1 MSIFNPPGTVNQSTF
16 NTRRQFP
23 NNNGIIN
30 NSMGMPSK
38 DGPASN
44 RTDFVLGRR
53 FYIQYRKPATVSE
66 LDELFKQKSQPGAQ
80 TSNTVVKTARK
91 EAGKPIP
98 QNSSD
103 LYIQRR
109 RMLATGKGTTK
120 TKDEN
125 QEVQLK
131 GGVDSNYKNKALTR
145 VKAGGSIAPP
155 RTSSRTAGPL
165 QPSIFARR
173 IKG

>member
-1 MSIFNPPGTVNQSTF
+1 MTLFPPPSTVNQSTF

-23 NNNGIIN
+23 NNNGKLYN
-30 NSMGMPSK
+30 NMGMPSK

-44 RTDFVLGRR
+44 KTDFVLGRR
-53 FYIQYRKPATVSE
+53 FYIQYHKPRTISE

-109 RMLATGKGTTK
+109 RMLATGQSTTVGP
-120 TKDEN
+120 
-125 QEVQLK
+125 VQLK
-131 GGVDSNYKNKALTR
+131 GGLDKNFKNQSTARL
-145 VKAGGSIAPP
+145 KAGGSIAPP
-155 RTSSRTAGPL
+155 RSASKTAGPS

-173 IKG
+173 SIR

>member
-1 MSIFNPPGTVNQSTF
+1 MTLFPPPSTVNQSTF

-30 NSMGMPSK
+30 NNMGMPTK

-44 RTDFVLGRR
+44 KTDFVLGRR
-53 FYIQYRKPATVSE
+53 FYIQYREPSTISQ
-66 LDELFKQKSQPGAQ
+66 LDELFKQKSQPGVQ

-109 RMLATGKGTTK
+109 RMLATGKSTTSGP
-120 TKDEN
+120 
-125 QEVQLK
+125 VQLK
-131 GGVDSNYKNKALTR
+131 GGEDKNFKNQSTARL
-145 VKAGGSIAPP
+145 KAGGSIAPP
-155 RTSSRTAGPL
+155 RSASKTAGPS

-173 IKG
+173 SRR

>member
-1 MSIFNPPGTVNQSTF
+1 MKLFLPPNTVNQSTF
-16 NTRRQFP
+16 NTTRQFP

-30 NSMGMPSK
+30 NNMGMPTK

-44 RTDFVLGRR
+44 KTDFVLGRR
-53 FYIQYRKPATVSE
+53 FYIQYREPSTISQ
-66 LDELFKQKSQPGAQ
+66 LDELFKQKSQPGVQ

-109 RMLATGKGTTK
+109 RMLATGKSTTSGP
-120 TKDEN
+120 
-125 QEVQLK
+125 VQLK
-131 GGVDSNYKNKALTR
+131 GGEDKNFKNQSTARL
-145 VKAGGSIAPP
+145 KAGGSIAPP
-155 RTSSRTAGPL
+155 RSASKTAGPS

-173 IKG
+173 SKR